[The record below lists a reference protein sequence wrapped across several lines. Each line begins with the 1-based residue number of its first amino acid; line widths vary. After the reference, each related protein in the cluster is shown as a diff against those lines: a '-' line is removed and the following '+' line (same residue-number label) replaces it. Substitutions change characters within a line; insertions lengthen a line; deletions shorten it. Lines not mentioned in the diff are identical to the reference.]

1 MPFRDVLLALVVVL
15 IWGANF
21 VAIKWGVALFP
32 PLLLTALRYCWAVLP
47 AIFFVK
53 PPRTSVRIVIFY
65 GLAIGFAQFGLLFMA
80 IKLGMPAGLA
90 SLVLQLQAFFTMA
103 MAVLVLG
110 ERVSPVQLAG
120 AAVALI
126 GIAAIGVEHLEVT
139 ALVPLGMSIA
149 AAFFWGVGN
158 ILTKRAGQV
167 DMLSFVVWSSLVP
180 PLPLLALSLIFEGPA
195 AISTSLA
202 AITPFGI
209 GIIAFNGW
217 AATLIGYGLW
227 SVLMKRHKASAVA
240 PFSLLVPVLGVAF
253 GVMLLGE
260 HLTLVEVLGSVLV
273 FLGLLTNVF
282 GPRLLHRA
290 PAMTV
295 KAG

>member
-15 IWGANF
+15 VWGANF
-21 VAIKWGVALFP
+21 VVIKWGVAVFP
-32 PLLLTALRYCWAVLP
+32 PLLLTAMRYCCAVLP

-53 PPRTSVRIVIFY
+53 PPKTTARIVVVY

-103 MAVLVLG
+103 MAVMLLG
-110 ERVSPVQLAG
+110 ERISPIQLVG
-120 AAVALI
+120 AAIALL
-126 GIAAIGVEHLEVT
+126 GIAAIGMEHLELT
-139 ALVPLGMSIA
+139 ALLPLGMSIA

-158 ILTKRAGQV
+158 VVTKRAGQV

-180 PLPLLALSLIFEGPA
+180 PLPLFALSLLFEGPA
-195 AISTSLA
+195 NIGA
-202 AITPFGI
+202 ALSNITPFGL

-240 PFSLLVPVLGVAF
+240 PFSLLVPVLGIAF
-253 GVMLLGE
+253 GVMILGE
-260 HLTLVEVLGSVLV
+260 HLSAVEVMGSILV
-273 FLGLLTNVF
+273 FIGLITNVF
-282 GPRLLHRA
+282 GPRLLRRS
-290 PAMTV
+290 PAAAV
-295 KAG
+295 KAS